1 MKKTVRTYFSR
12 YNKIQH
18 KIFFPLVAVM
28 LLIGA
33 LIVYM
38 TAAFVLA
45 DVETRVDDKLNGDVH
60 LIQEIISDMEKSLAF
75 YAQFIADTE
84 KLAGHITEARDSR
97 LVLIYLLEFLK
108 ENQISSNVGGPGISM
123 GDDSDLSRL
132 GKLGIRSSGLLIRN
146 KGGRTR
152 LSLSAVA
159 PVEGHTTSRSVVT
172 VSRDMNQEFLQD
184 LVRKTGAYEIQLY
197 YRGQFIGSNSP
208 DDQCKR
214 EARKFLTPEVFERA
228 LSGGEPYLTE
238 FVCGDHSYKMTL
250 APVLV
255 NFKKEF
261 LVGVFEST
269 DDLVSAK
276 RNAILTALVVV
287 GLMFL
292 ISLPIYILTLH
303 YTVGPIKELSQAS
316 KAVAEGRLDQYV
328 PVRTGDEVG
337 ELSASFNRMVGD
349 LRKYRN
355 DIEQWNQTLEER
367 VAMRTREL
375 AETQAQLIQSSKL
388 AAVGEL
394 AAGIAHELNNPLAGI
409 YAFLQVFAQTLRSR
423 DLKELTEEEARDF
436 QENLVHVEREIRR
449 CKSIIGSLLTF
460 ARVSEKEYGLINL
473 NQTIQDTL
481 AFSESNLGKS
491 GIKVETVFEANLP
504 AVVGDSNELQQVFLN
519 IIVNARNAMPEGG
532 VFTVSTSTRKD
543 ERSVRV
549 CLSDTGVGIASDV
562 VGKIFDPF
570 FTTRKPGEGTGL
582 GLSIS
587 YGIIKDHSGE
597 IFVESAPG
605 EGATFTILLP
615 MADKGDADTAAF
627 VRASADSDTDRG
639 ERET

>member
-1 MKKTVRTYFSR
+1 
-12 YNKIQH
+12 
-18 KIFFPLVAVM
+18 M
-28 LLIGA
+28 LLIGG

-38 TAAFVLA
+38 TATFVLA
-45 DVETRVDDKLNGDVH
+45 DVETRVDDKLRDDAH
-60 LIQEIISDMEKSLAF
+60 LIQEIISDMEKGLAF

-108 ENQISSNVGGPGISM
+108 ENQISSNVGGPGSSM
-123 GDDSDLSRL
+123 GNATDLTRL
-132 GKLGIRSSGLLIRN
+132 GRLGIRSSGLLVRSQS
-146 KGGRTR
+146 GQTR

-159 PVEGHTTSRSVVT
+159 PVEGYTTSRSVVT
-172 VSRDMNQEFLQD
+172 VSRDMDREFLQD
-184 LVRKTGAYEIQLY
+184 LVRKTGAYEVQLY
-197 YRGQFIGSNSP
+197 YRGQFILSSSP

-214 EARKFLTPEVFERA
+214 EARKFLTPEVFEQA
-228 LSGGEPYLTE
+228 LSSNEPYLAD
-238 FVCGDHSYKMTL
+238 FVCGDHSFKMTL
-250 APVLV
+250 APVLL

-261 LVGVFEST
+261 LVGIFEST
-269 DDLVSAK
+269 DDIVSAK
-276 RNAILTALVVV
+276 RNAILTAFVVV

-292 ISLPIYILTLH
+292 ISLPIYILTLS
-303 YTVGPIKELSQAS
+303 YTVGPIKELSRAS

-337 ELSASFNRMVGD
+337 ELSASFNRMVDD
-349 LRKYRN
+349 LKKYRN

-375 AETQAQLIQSSKL
+375 AEAQAQLIQSSKL

-409 YAFLQVFAQTLRSR
+409 YAFLQVFAKTLRSR

-460 ARVSEKEYGLINL
+460 ARVSEKEYDLINL

-481 AFSESNLGKS
+481 TFSESNLGKS
-491 GIKVETVFEANLP
+491 GVKVETLFEENLP
-504 AVVGDSNELQQVFLN
+504 AVFGDSNELQQVLLN

-543 ERSVRV
+543 ERLV
-549 CLSDTGVGIASDV
+549 CVSLSDTGVGIAPDV
-562 VGKIFDPF
+562 LDKIFDPF
-570 FTTRKPGEGTGL
+570 FTTREPGEGTGL

-587 YGIIKDHSGE
+587 YGIVKDHSGQ

-605 EGATFTILLP
+605 EGTTFTIVLP
-615 MADKGDADTAAF
+615 MADGEEALT
-627 VRASADSDTDRG
+627 SADSDADRSV
-639 ERET
+639 REA